1 MRRGGRYIAMGALV
15 AAVAV
20 GLMLERRSDSGE
32 RGLRVPVPVLPAAA
46 PRQTTPDVL
55 YTWVDGNGVTHYEQR
70 RPGKA
75 GGERVQ
81 YDGSRLTPLPP
92 VDPALAGRIREAA
105 GGEAASLDAGLP
117 AQAGSAPAGG
127 LQGLRRELQQGA
139 RQLQA
144 ARAARH
150 PDL

>member
-20 GLMLERRSDSGE
+20 GLMLERRPEPGE
-32 RGLRVPVPVLPAAA
+32 RGLRVPAPVLPAAT
-46 PRQTTPDVL
+46 PRQATPDVL
-55 YTWVDGNGVTHYEQR
+55 YTWVDRNGVTHYEQR

-105 GGEAASLDAGLP
+105 GGDAGMP
-117 AQAGSAPAGG
+117 ARAGSPPAGG
-127 LQGLRRELQQGA
+127 LQGLRQELQQGA
-139 RQLQA
+139 QQLQA